1 MPTSNCP
8 ECEEEVYVDADAE
21 QGDEITCDECG
32 SRLVVVGLDPIEL
45 DLKVESEDDDSDYDD
60 KDDFDSYDYDGDDRY

>member
-21 QGDEITCDECG
+21 QGDTVSCDECG
-32 SRLVVVGLDPIEL
+32 SSLTVVGLDPIEL
-45 DLKVESEDDDSDYDD
+45 DLRDEDVEEVLDDEEEIY
-60 KDDFDSYDYDGDDRY
+60 